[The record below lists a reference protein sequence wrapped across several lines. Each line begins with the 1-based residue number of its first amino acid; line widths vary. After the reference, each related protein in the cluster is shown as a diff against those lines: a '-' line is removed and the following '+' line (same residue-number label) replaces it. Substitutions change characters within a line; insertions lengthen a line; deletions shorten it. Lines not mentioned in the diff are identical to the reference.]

1 MKPWLALSV
10 LVALVSVAF
19 GEIVITEWMYNG
31 LGSGNTG
38 EFVEFTNT
46 GPNPVDMTGWSY
58 DDDSRVAGTI
68 SLSAFGVVAP
78 GQSVILTDE
87 TAADFAQIWGLSGVV
102 IIGGNTANLGRNDE
116 INLYDAEGNLVDRL
130 TYGDET
136 FPGTVRTQNK
146 SCNIPATEYGYTEPQ
161 TSWVLAAAGDAFGSK
176 ASTRGEVASR
186 GRIVGYALSDFD
198 QDGDVDGTDYE
209 LLSGCLTGPAQ
220 PYDPLPAEC
229 MLTPDADGFIRAD
242 CDRDGD
248 VDASDFGVVQMCYS
262 GEGNPADPSCGY
274 GSAGPAETEILLNGT
289 FITVNGAGVTVDGAK
304 ATITSQ
310 GSYTITG
317 TLTDGQI
324 VVNTAD
330 AGPVRML
337 LNGVSIS
344 NSTNAPVYVLSAAST
359 EVVLV
364 DQTTN
369 FLSDA
374 TTYVYEN
381 PEDDEPN
388 AALFSKDT
396 LILSGTGSLTV
407 FGNHN
412 DAIAS
417 KDELIITG
425 GTLNVMAVDDGI
437 RGKDYLLIQDGDIIV
452 TAGGDALKSDNAN
465 DAALGYISIQNGS
478 LHITSGGDGMA
489 AASSVFVAGGDITVT
504 SGSGH
509 TATIPADLSAKG
521 IKGGVSVVID
531 GGTFVLD
538 CADDAV
544 HSNNA
549 MTING
554 GTFTVA
560 TGDDAFHSDLT
571 LVINGGTIVVT
582 QSYEGIESAD
592 ITINDGNIHI
602 TSSDDGVNAA
612 GGVDGSG
619 GWPPPAGDHYL
630 YIHGG
635 YIVVNAAGDGIDAN
649 GYIVMTGGTVIV
661 HGPTANF
668 DSAIDYDRT
677 FNISGGLLVAAGS
690 AQMAQAPSTTSTQR
704 SVKITHS
711 ATKAAG
717 TLAHMQTTIGGT
729 YVVTFAPAKQYRS
742 LVVSCPAFVAGTS
755 CELYRGGSSTGVV
768 TDGLYQGGT
777 YSGGTKTNTF
787 TTNNIV
793 TNVSAP

>member
-1 MKPWLALSV
+1 MKPSLALSV
-10 LVALVSVAF
+10 VVALVPVAS
-19 GEIVITEWMYNG
+19 GEMVITEWMYNG

-38 EFVEFTNT
+38 EFVEFTNI
-46 GPNPVDMTGWSY
+46 GPDPVDMTGWSF
-58 DDDSRVAGTI
+58 DDDSRVPGTI
-68 SLSAFGVVAP
+68 GLSAFGVVAP
-78 GQSVILTDE
+78 GQSVVLTDE
-87 TAADFAQIWGLSGVV
+87 TAADFAQIWGLSGVT

-116 INLYDAEGNLVDRL
+116 INLYDAGGILVDRL
-130 TYGDET
+130 TYGDED

-146 SCNIPATEYGYTEPQ
+146 SCNIPATDYGYTEPQ
-161 TSWVLAAAGDAFGSK
+161 TSWVLAAAGDAYGSK
-176 ASTRGEVASR
+176 ASTRGEVASP

-198 QDGDVDGTDYE
+198 QDGDVDGTDYL
-209 LLSGCLTGPAQ
+209 LLSGCLTGPSQ

-229 MLTPDADGFIRAD
+229 TLTPDLEGFILAD
-242 CDRDGD
+242 CDQDGD
-248 VDASDFGVVQMCYS
+248 VDASDFGVIQLCYS
-262 GEGNPADPSCGY
+262 GEGNPADPSCGR
-274 GSAGPAETEILLNGT
+274 GSAGPVETEIILNGT
-289 FITVNGAGVTVDGAK
+289 SITVNGDGVTVDGTR
-304 ATITSQ
+304 ATITSE

-344 NSTNAPVYVLSAAST
+344 NSTSAPVYVLSAAST

-369 FLSDA
+369 ILSDA

-396 LILSGTGSLTV
+396 LIISGTGSLTV
-407 FGNHN
+407 FGNYN
-412 DAIAS
+412 DAIGS

-437 RGKDYLLIQDGDIIV
+437 RGKDYLRIQDGDIIV
-452 TAGGDALKSDNAN
+452 TAGGDALKSDNAD
-465 DAALGYISIQNGS
+465 DAELGYIAIQNGS
-478 LHITSGGDGMA
+478 LDITSGGDGIA
-489 AASSVFVAGGDITVT
+489 AETDVTITGGDITIT
-504 SGSGH
+504 SGGGH
-509 TATIPADLSAKG
+509 TATISEDLSAKG
-521 IKGGVSVVID
+521 IKGLASVLIE

-544 HSNNA
+544 HSNDTV
-549 MTING
+549 TIES
-554 GTFTVA
+554 GTFNVA
-560 TGDDAFHSDLT
+560 TGDDAFHSDLVM
-571 LVINGGTIVVT
+571 VINGGTIVVT

-592 ITINDGNIHI
+592 ITINDGNIHV
-602 TSSDDGVNAA
+602 TSSDDGINGA
-612 GGVDGSG
+612 GGADGSG

-635 YIVVNAAGDGIDAN
+635 YIVVNAAGDGIDVN
-649 GYIVMTGGTVIV
+649 GYVVMTGGTVIV
-661 HGPTANF
+661 HGPTVDFN
-668 DSAIDYDRT
+668 SAIDYDRT
-677 FNISGGLLVAAGS
+677 FNISGGILVAAGS

-704 SVKITHS
+704 SVKINYN
-711 ATKAAG
+711 ANKAAG
-717 TLAHMQTTIGGT
+717 TLAHIQTTAGGT
-729 YVVTFAPAKQYRS
+729 YVVTFAPAKPYRS